1 MPDTAERLL
10 QGVIHDLAADVQ
22 SMHRYILCLEEGRTQ
37 RELMK
42 LRLMGRAASRP
53 KAVHPATEVAR
64 GD

>member
-22 SMHRYILCLEEGRTQ
+22 SMQRYILSLEEGRTQ
-37 RELMK
+37 KELLQ
-42 LRLMGRAASRP
+42 LRRRAAPRP